1 MIGNRPKEMDSV
13 LLNRPYV
20 WLAIERNYMRMDSM
34 GWRVLE
40 IAFMW
45 PRKKPHEH
53 GYFTKEH
60 YFGFVWRIAFWFPID
75 TV

>member
-1 MIGNRPKEMDSV
+1 MIGNRPEQMDLV

-20 WLAIERNYMRMDSM
+20 WFSIEKSYLRMDSM
-34 GWRVLE
+34 GWHVFEL
-40 IAFMW
+40 AFML

-60 YFGFVWRIAFWFPID
+60 YFGFVWRFAFWFPID